1 MSDKPTELH
10 YIAALRDRIGLA
22 DWQAIIDKAI
32 EDAKQGD
39 RAAREWVTQQAIGAN
54 RISLIELAAR
64 ERLGIT
70 PDRTIAAEAEA
81 MADTRPRWAFEDE
94 PPTPIGRALSAIN
107 AEQQAEI
114 QRQAQA
120 EKDRRRAE
128 REARKAAAT
137 ATDQGDR
144 NTAKNIN

>member
-81 MADTRPRWAFEDE
+81 MADTRPAWLIDQ
-94 PPTPIGRALSAIN
+94 PTTPITRALNAIN

-128 REARKAAAT
+128 RAARKAADTDTDQSDRDT
-137 ATDQGDR
+137 AT
-144 NTAKNIN
+144 NVT

>member
-70 PDRTIAAEAEA
+70 PDRMIAAEAEA
-81 MADTRPRWAFEDE
+81 MADTRPAWLIDQ
-94 PPTPIGRALSAIN
+94 PTTPITRALSAIN

-137 ATDQGDR
+137 ATDQT
-144 NTAKNIN
+144 TA